1 MLKLDEIQLD
11 LVPQPGGRHACSGR
25 RQYGQRVLKG
35 IDRMS
40 AIAGAKVRP
49 PQRVEAGGVRAVR

>member
-40 AIAGAKVRP
+40 AIAGANVRP